1 MISSL
6 NSSKVS
12 IKNSSTDEEDQ
23 SDQND
28 NSIDKYGS
36 IDDDDNNDDYINK
49 MNDIRIKSF
58 ISPPYTPEYKTRS
71 TFEVEGGRKYI
82 LKNRNNNDSIFFN
95 RPTRIIAIIWFILEI
110 ILSGLLLTCISVDN
124 FGMIEHNCPTA
135 LNNEQ
140 LTLYVNLYGGM
151 SAIEGGC
158 KNKSLKQKLSN
169 EYCMGFDPRS
179 SSLWSKIDNI
189 IDSHMAYDVSITLPA
204 IQFLLSSAVFFAG
217 LTFLTHGMLFT
228 SRVMSDKHLYKIIY
242 WGLLYLVLT
251 FIFSSISFILM
262 NGGTDV
268 LSPRRWGKL
277 YDQGYTV
284 DDIFSSVNN
293 GTDITPSN
301 IVDATSF
308 KVCSVRMESGPV
320 YNAVL
325 FSVILS
331 FTLIMAIVFN
341 SCCHRFP
348 ICVDDDPA
356 DELDSTERE
365 SRKSLINHR

>member
-23 SDQND
+23 SDKND
-28 NSIDKYGS
+28 SIDKYGS
-36 IDDDDNNDDYINK
+36 IDDEDNNDDYINK

-58 ISPPYTPEYKTRS
+58 ISPPYTPEYKARS

-95 RPTRIIAIIWFILEI
+95 RPTRIVAIIWFILEI

-124 FGMIEHNCPTA
+124 FGMIEHNCPTV

-151 SAIEGGC
+151 SSREGGC

-293 GTDITPSN
+293 GTDIIASN

-331 FTLIMAIVFN
+331 FTLIMVIVFN